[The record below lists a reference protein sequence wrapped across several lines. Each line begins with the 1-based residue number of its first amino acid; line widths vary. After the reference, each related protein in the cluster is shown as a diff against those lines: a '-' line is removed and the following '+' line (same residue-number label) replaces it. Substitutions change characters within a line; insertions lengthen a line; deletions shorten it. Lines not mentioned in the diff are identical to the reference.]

1 MEIFDDGSGM
11 SVNYENLI
19 NSREYLAVTR
29 KLASDLLKK
38 SYMTVGQFISNLSD
52 GDISQLLETSVDDDD
67 EDADPFDSIS
77 ETERNL
83 GDLLLI
89 AEMLAVAEGLPN
101 SDGYD
106 MVQSRVSQLI
116 AFLAVESLARKG
128 LVKSHP
134 HNMSFGDDMAKKII
148 AERIDDESD
157 DYQE

>member
-11 SVNYENLI
+11 SVNYEKLI

-29 KLASDLLKK
+29 KLASDLMKK
-38 SYMTVGQFISNLSD
+38 PYMTVEQFIKSLSN
-52 GDISQLLETSVDDDD
+52 GDISQLLEMSVDDDD
-67 EDADPFDSIS
+67 EDADPFDSIA
-77 ETERNL
+77 ETEKNL
-83 GDLLLI
+83 GDLVLI

-101 SDGYD
+101 SDSYD
-106 MVQSRVSQLI
+106 MVKNRVSQLI

-134 HNMSFGDDMAKKII
+134 HNMSFGEDMAKKII

-157 DYQE
+157 DY

>member
-19 NSREYLAVTR
+19 NSRQYLAVTR
-29 KLASDLLKK
+29 KLASDLMKK
-38 SYMTVGQFISNLSD
+38 PYMTVEQFINNLSD

-67 EDADPFDSIS
+67 EDADPFDSIA
-77 ETERNL
+77 ETEKNL
-83 GDLLLI
+83 GDLVLI

-106 MVQSRVSQLI
+106 MVQNRVSQLI

-128 LVKSHP
+128 MVKSYP
-134 HNMSFGDDMAKKII
+134 QNMSFGEDMAKKII
-148 AERIDDESD
+148 AERIDDESN
-157 DYQE
+157 DY

>member
-1 MEIFDDGSGM
+1 MELFEDGSGF

-29 KLASDLLKK
+29 KLASDLMKK
-38 SYMTVGQFISNLSD
+38 PYMTVEQFINNLSD
-52 GDISQLLETSVDDDD
+52 GDISQLLEMSVDDDD
-67 EDADPFDSIS
+67 EDADPLDSIA
-77 ETERNL
+77 ETEKNL
-83 GDLLLI
+83 GDLVLI
-89 AEMLAVAEGLPN
+89 AEMLAVAEGLES

-106 MVQSRVSQLI
+106 MVQNRVSQLI

-134 HNMSFGDDMAKKII
+134 HNMSFGEEMAKKII

-157 DYQE
+157 DY